1 MIALMLFLLNFTQQD
16 GVQFLCTIEMLNV
29 PVQHGARESIT
40 FDSCHYSIIPQFLGV
55 VRLPDLRTRIQ
66 YMMV

>member
-1 MIALMLFLLNFTQQD
+1 MRA
-16 GVQFLCTIEMLNV
+16 IEMLNV
-29 PVQHGARESIT
+29 PVQHSARESIT
-40 FDSCHYSIIPQFLGV
+40 FDSYHCSIILQFLGV